1 MDRRSFTKLCGLL
14 GISAAFPLNAALKLQ
29 LKNKRVGIIGAGA
42 AGMCTGYLLKALGVE
57 YTLFE
62 ASSRIGGRIKEE
74 NTFADFPLSLG
85 AEWLHVA
92 PSELDRIAQKPVN
105 VRLSPYPKTAKVAYF
120 EDGNLYEDEI
130 GDYQD
135 ARFTNSSWL
144 GFFEQYLLPEIKSNL
159 LFDTEITQVNY
170 ADAGVVLT
178 DSLQKHH
185 NFDVVVVTVPLP
197 ILRNERL
204 RFLPP
209 LPDYKRDAINQA
221 AFWGG
226 IKVFIE
232 FKNHFYPTFLTF
244 LDSETDEGQYLY
256 YDAAYGHKSSKHV
269 MGLFAVGEH
278 ARRYQSLNDVDLINQ
293 ILSELTPVF
302 GEQVRNGYVKHT
314 VQNWNEEPF
323 VMGAY
328 LADSA
333 SYRGPSKLFKPVK
346 DKVFFAGEAYHTD
359 EEDWGGVHNAARAAR
374 NVVEMLTHH
383 KFI

>member
-42 AGMCTGYLLKALGVE
+42 AGMCTGYLLKELGVE

-92 PSELDRIAQKPVN
+92 PSELDRIAQKPAN

-120 EDGNLYEDEI
+120 EDGNLYEGEI

-178 DSLQKHH
+178 DSLQKHY

-204 RFLPP
+204 RFLPHFQITSEM
-209 LPDYKRDAINQA
+209 RS
-221 AFWGG
+221 
-226 IKVFIE
+226 IK
-232 FKNHFYPTFLTF
+232 LR
-244 LDSETDEGQYLY
+244 S
-256 YDAAYGHKSSKHV
+256 
-269 MGLFAVGEH
+269 GEELRCLLNLRTTSI
-278 ARRYQSLNDVDLINQ
+278 RR
-293 ILSELTPVF
+293 F
-302 GEQVRNGYVKHT
+302 
-314 VQNWNEEPF
+314 
-323 VMGAY
+323 
-328 LADSA
+328 
-333 SYRGPSKLFKPVK
+333 
-346 DKVFFAGEAYHTD
+346 
-359 EEDWGGVHNAARAAR
+359 
-374 NVVEMLTHH
+374 
-383 KFI
+383 